1 MRPDAETSSA
11 ADTLSERAAARV
23 EADILSGALAPDSRL
38 GIAETAARYGVG
50 ATPLREALSRLAARG
65 LVNAIGQRGFRVKP
79 ISRDDLADI
88 VRIRAVI
95 EREALRLSMAA
106 GDGAWE
112 GEIVATLH
120 RLKRF
125 VAENRRAFL
134 EGDREF
140 DALHKN
146 FHTALIAACGSP
158 RLLAAHSDLYDQ
170 AYRYRRLM
178 MATFLDAEAF
188 IHEHESLARMTL
200 ERSPERAG
208 VALCAHIAS
217 TLNLV
222 YPAAPER
229 AT

>member
-1 MRPDAETSSA
+1 MTPIDAETST

-23 EADILSGALAPDSRL
+23 EADILSGVLAPDSRL
-38 GIAETAARYGVG
+38 GIAEMAARYNVG

-79 ISRDDLADI
+79 ISREDLADI
-88 VRIRAVI
+88 VCIRTAI
-95 EREALRLSMAA
+95 EIEALRRAMQR

-120 RLKRF
+120 RLKRYGTQ
-125 VAENRRAFL
+125 NPNSLR
-134 EGDREF
+134 EGDPEF
-140 DALHKN
+140 DALHKS

-178 MATFLDAEAF
+178 MAKFVDPEDFLGD
-188 IHEHESLARMTL
+188 HERLARLAL
-200 ERSPERAG
+200 ERAVEPAQA
-208 VALCAHIAS
+208 ALAAHIAS
-217 TLNLV
+217 TLAFV
-222 YPAAPER
+222 YPQSEP
-229 AT
+229 TT